1 MFPCSRRNVP
11 TQCSHVPAGMFPLNV
26 PMFPLRVPKKAK
38 NVPTP
43 MASGRDV
50 PAVPTVP
57 TKK

>member
-1 MFPCSRRNVP
+1 MFPCSRSV
-11 TQCSHVPAGMFPLNV
+11 FPLNV

-38 NVPTP
+38 NVPTLV
-43 MASGRDV
+43 ASGRHV